1 MARGRPLNPEKQQQ
15 TRQALKQAAKALL
28 ENKPY
33 RSITIRE
40 LASKAGTQSAMVS
53 YYFGSKEGL
62 FINMLEESAARRL
75 VFVQKLTTELDKEPE
90 HILDILVEG
99 ILTMMLAEPWLVFLM
114 RDEVLS
120 YASGLRK
127 TFLETM
133 PHQLLPILK
142 NLLARLQ
149 EKELLRE
156 DLNLEF
162 AITTVFSNVFFPL
175 LAEPVLA
182 DGLQVDRTTLASE
195 SWKEHLRQVI
205 HRALCLG
212 PVEVL

>member
-1 MARGRPLNPEKQQQ
+1 
-15 TRQALKQAAKALL
+15 
-28 ENKPY
+28 
-33 RSITIRE
+33 
-40 LASKAGTQSAMVS
+40 MVS

-75 VFVQKLTTELDKEPE
+75 VFVQQLTTELDKEPE
-90 HILDILVEG
+90 HILDTLVEG

-133 PHQLLPILK
+133 PHQLLPTLT
-142 NLLARLQ
+142 NLLEKLQ
-149 EKELLRE
+149 TKGILRE

-162 AITTVFSNVFFPL
+162 AITTIFSNVFFPL
-175 LAEPVLA
+175 LAEPVLV
-182 DGLQVDRTTLASE
+182 DGVKVDRTTLSSE
-195 SWKEHLRQVI
+195 PWKEHLRLVVR
-205 HRALCLG
+205 RALCLSSR
-212 PVEVL
+212 VTKIAV